1 MSKFGDILKNA
12 KRGPGSEEPPADS
25 SPASEPVAADPPRTS
40 PSPAVPPSPA
50 PRKGRPPG
58 KRSDPAY
65 EQVTAYVPGELY
77 RKVRIGLLEDAK
89 GQEFSELVADLLS
102 AWLAGRK
109 VG

>member
-1 MSKFGDILKNA
+1 VSKFGDILKA
-12 KRGPGSEEPPADS
+12 KGRGPDPEETTPGPTPPA
-25 SPASEPVAADPPRTS
+25 PAPAA
-40 PSPAVPPSPA
+40 PPSPA

-65 EQVTAYVPGELY
+65 EQVTAYIPGELY

-109 VG
+109 SG

>member
-12 KRGPGSEEPPADS
+12 KRGPGPDETPADPRPVPADAGVDVPGPPA
-25 SPASEPVAADPPRTS
+25 A
-40 PSPAVPPSPA
+40 PPSPA
-50 PRKGRPPG
+50 PVRGRPKG

-77 RKVRIGLLEDAK
+77 RKVRIRLLEEAR

-102 AWLAGRK
+102 AWLAGRTRK
-109 VG
+109 

>member
-1 MSKFGDILKNA
+1 VSRFDGILKA
-12 KRGPGSEEPPADS
+12 KGRGPAAQETPEETPPAEA
-25 SPASEPVAADPPRTS
+25 SPDPSPVA
-40 PSPAVPPSPA
+40 PPSPA

-58 KRSDPAY
+58 KRSNPAF
-65 EQVTAYVPGELY
+65 EQVTAYIPGDLY

-109 VG
+109 SG